1 MNGWTRRWGIRG
13 ALCSIIVMAFGLRV
27 WAIGWGLPYV
37 DHPDEPAVVNPTLAM
52 LRRDDWQPRFFNYP
66 SLYIYA
72 LRIVFTLH
80 WTFGKNSGW
89 YTNLSQ
95 LPLTTDIFT
104 TMPGFYVWGRA
115 LTIGLGVASVVLVY
129 IVGQRWFDRGVGLV
143 AAAILA
149 TLPFHVR
156 HSQYITTDVASGFMA
171 TLALWAALRLVD
183 GATWR
188 RYAVAGLAV
197 GLAAGTKYNVG
208 LVANA
213 VFVAHLAAWQGQ
225 SWRQAARL
233 PWAAI
238 WGIIGFLLTTPT
250 ILWDFAQF
258 ASDMQRQLASYSGGH
273 GDAIG
278 RWPLGEYL
286 HFFWFDG
293 LRIGPFVAAALGLVW
308 LVRRRSRAGVITL
321 SFVLPYVLF
330 TLVQQTHFF
339 RNMLPLLPVLAL
351 WGGVGVM
358 QCAIWLAARGSI
370 KPTVLLGT
378 VLAGLVLAYPLVKS
392 IEISR
397 FEAMPNSKVLA
408 ADYVRD
414 VLPRGL
420 PVAVEQTPLQWA
432 GSPSVLPIS
441 NLASHER
448 AWYMA
453 QGIRYVLANEY
464 ERTADTQ
471 TQYAALIADA
481 RLVQRFVGN
490 ENGKPGPELAVYDL
504 GLTDTELDFAPQS
517 AQFGVAL
524 RLLGFQRGIGEPR
537 ATITP
542 LDGAAELKSGQSLR
556 LNLYWQVEQPL
567 DKDYSLFLHVLNAN
581 GDTVAQ
587 RDAVIRLGDYPT
599 SRWQVGE
606 IVLDTPDLPL
616 PALPPGRYQLK
627 IGVYDG
633 ATFARVPVSANA
645 AATADNGLIL
655 LSLDVAP

>member
-1 MNGWTRRWGIRG
+1 MNGRTRRWGIWS

-52 LRRDDWQPRFFNYP
+52 LRRDDWQPHFFNYP

-72 LRIVFTLH
+72 LRLIFTLH
-80 WTFGKNSGW
+80 WLWESRTGLYN
-89 YTNLSQ
+89 NVSQ
-95 LPLTTDIFT
+95 IPITTDIFT
-104 TMPGFYVWGRA
+104 TMPGFYVWGRV
-115 LTIGLGVASVVLVY
+115 LSVGFGVASVVLVC
-129 IVGQRWFDRGVGLV
+129 IVGRRWFGMGVGLV

-171 TLALWAALRLVD
+171 TLALWAALRLLD
-183 GATWR
+183 GPSWR
-188 RYAVAGLAV
+188 RYALAGLAV

-208 LVANA
+208 LVAGA
-213 VFVAHLAAWQGQ
+213 VGAAHMVVWQWQ

-233 PWAAI
+233 LWAA
-238 WGIIGFLLTTPT
+238 GCSVLGFLLTTPT
-250 ILWDFAQF
+250 ILWDFTQF
-258 ASDMQRQLASYSGGH
+258 TRDMQRQIISYSGGH

-278 RWPLGEYL
+278 CWPLGEYL

-293 LRIGPFVAAALGLVW
+293 LRIAPILAAVLGLAW
-308 LVRRRSRAGVITL
+308 LLGRRNQAGLITL
-321 SFVLPYVLF
+321 GFVLPYLLF
-330 TLVQQTHFF
+330 AMVQQTHFF
-339 RNMLPLLPVLAL
+339 RNMLPLFPVLAL
-351 WGGVGVM
+351 WGGYGVM
-358 QCAIWLAARGSI
+358 QSAKWLATR
-370 KPTVLLGT
+370 TFNRVVLVGT
-378 VLAGLVLAYPLVKS
+378 VLAGLMLVYPLLKS
-392 IEISR
+392 VEISR

-408 ADYVRD
+408 ADYVRQ

-432 GSPSVLPIS
+432 GSPSVLPVA
-441 NLASHER
+441 NLASHDR
-448 AWYMA
+448 AWYAA
-453 QGIRYVLANEY
+453 QGIRYLLANEY
-464 ERTADTQ
+464 QRTADTQ
-471 TQYAALIADA
+471 TQYAALLAEA

-504 GLTDTELDFAPQS
+504 GLAQTQLHLVPQT
-517 AQFGVAL
+517 AQFDATL
-524 RLLGFQRGIGEPR
+524 RLLGLERSVGEPR

-542 LDGAAELKSGQSLR
+542 LDGTTELKSGQPLR

-567 DKDYSLFLHVLNAN
+567 DQDYSLFVHVLNAN
-581 GDTVAQ
+581 GDIVAQ
-587 RDAVIRLGDYPT
+587 RDAVIRAGDYPT
-599 SRWQVGE
+599 SHWQKGE

-633 ATFARVPVSANA
+633 ATFARLPVSANP

-655 LSLDVAP
+655 LPLDIAP